1 MPVYIVYERLE
12 WDNGY
17 VSQEAMCI
25 CLTEKQAEIEKLNYE
40 LEFGDMH
47 EMCQDDGEDLGYT
60 ASYEIVK
67 RHFDAEFDNTIT
79 L

>member
-1 MPVYIVYERLE
+1 MPVYIVYANLE
-12 WDNGY
+12 WDDGN
-17 VSQEAMCI
+17 VSQKAMCI

-40 LEFGDMH
+40 LESGDMQELLH
-47 EMCQDDGEDLGYT
+47 DDGEDLGYN

-67 RHFDAEFDNTIT
+67 RLFDAEFDNTIT